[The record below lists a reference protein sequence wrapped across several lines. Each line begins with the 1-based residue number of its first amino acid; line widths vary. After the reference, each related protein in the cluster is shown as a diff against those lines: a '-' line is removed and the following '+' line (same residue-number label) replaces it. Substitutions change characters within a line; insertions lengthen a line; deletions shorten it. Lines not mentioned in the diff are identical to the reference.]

1 MKKNIFIKRPAMAI
15 SISIAMLVAGFISL
29 FTLPVEQYPDIAP
42 PTVYVS
48 TSYTGADADA
58 VQQSVVMPLEE
69 AINGVENMI
78 YMTSSATNDGSAWIS
93 VFFKQGTDP
102 DMAAVNVQNRVARAQ
117 GLLPAEVTQVGVS
130 TQKRQNSYLKI
141 SGLECTNGKYDENFI
156 ANYLEIN
163 VFPRM
168 KRVEGVGDVQAY
180 SSTYSMRVW
189 LKPDVMAQHEL
200 EPQDVTDVI
209 NRQSF
214 VAPVG
219 QLGEQSSNAFQYTMK
234 YQGRFSD
241 VEQFN
246 DMVIRAE
253 QDGNVLRLKDVADV
267 ELGASSYNF
276 KGIINGHPGVNF
288 MIYPVSGVNMTEVN
302 RNISDLMDEISE
314 TLPEGLRFVTFMD
327 TNDFLFESIHEVVET
342 LVIAIILVILV
353 VYFFLQDFKSTLIP
367 SLSIIVSLVGTFACL
382 LIAGFS
388 INILTLFALVL
399 AIGTVVDDAIVVVE
413 AVQSKFDAGYKSPYL
428 ATRDAMGD
436 VTMAVISCTLVFMAV
451 FVPVTFTGGTAGIF
465 YTQFGV
471 TMATSVGL
479 SMVSALIL
487 CPALCA
493 LLMRPSDGTKSAKSF
508 NGRVRAAYNASYN
521 ALLGKYKRGVM
532 FFFRRRWIAWS
543 SLVVATVL
551 LVFLLSTMR
560 TGLVPQEDKGL
571 IAMSISASP
580 GTSLEDMGKIMDRIE
595 AIVKEQPEMAEY
607 CRTDGFGG
615 GGTGSCYG
623 TFYVNL
629 KGWSEREGKEHSIDA
644 VINRLNARFA
654 DIKEASIFVMQ
665 DGMIPGYGNGNA
677 IDLNLQDRTGGD
689 TRAFYDITQNFLS
702 ELNARK
708 EIAMAYSSYAINFP
722 QYEVQVDAAKCERV
736 GVSPQHALEVLG
748 NFSGAAYISNFN
760 KFGKVYRV
768 MLQASPEY
776 RMDEFALRRMF
787 VRTNDGMAPLSQF
800 VTLKKA
806 NGPELANRFN
816 LFSSIASNIN
826 VAEGYSSGEAMNA
839 VREVAARTL
848 PTGYTYEYGGI
859 SREEAGQSG
868 TNTVVIYALCV
879 LLIYLILVC
888 LYESFLVPMAV
899 ILSVPFGLM
908 GSFLFATLFGLEN
921 NIYLQTGVIM
931 LIGLLAKTAILITEY
946 ASERRRKGMGIV
958 EAAYS
963 AAIARFRPILMTV
976 MTMIIGM
983 LPLVFATGAG
993 ANGNN
998 TLGVGVVGGLL
1009 TGTIALLVTVP
1020 VFFIVFQ
1027 YLQERYVRSPRHE
1040 HADLQVETEHNR
1052 YLASQSAFNPKNEN
1066 EQ

>member
-1 MKKNIFIKRPAMAI
+1 MKGNIFIKRPAMAI
-15 SISIAMLVAGFISL
+15 SVSIAILVAGFISL
-29 FTLPVEQYPDIAP
+29 LSLPVEQYPDIAP

-141 SGLECTNGKYDENFI
+141 SGLECTNGKYDEIFISNF
-156 ANYLEIN
+156 LEIN

-180 SSTYSMRVW
+180 SGTYSMRVW
-189 LKPDVMAQHEL
+189 LKPDVMAQYGL
-200 EPQDVTDVI
+200 EPQDVTAVI

-234 YQGRFSD
+234 YKGRFAD
-241 VEQFN
+241 AEQFRN
-246 DMVIRAE
+246 IVIRAE
-253 QDGNVLRLKDVADV
+253 KDGSVLRLKDVADV
-267 ELGASSYNF
+267 ELGADSYSF

-302 RNISDLMDEISE
+302 RNVSKLMDEMSE

-342 LVIAIILVILV
+342 LVIAIILVVLV

-382 LIAGFS
+382 LVAGFS

-451 FVPVTFTGGTAGIF
+451 FIPVTFMGGTAGVF

-471 TMATSVGL
+471 TMATAVGL
-479 SMVSALIL
+479 SMISALVL

-493 LLMRPSDGTKSAKSF
+493 LLMRPSDGTKSAKSI

-521 ALLGKYKRGVM
+521 ALLAKYKRGVM
-532 FFFRRRWIAWS
+532 FFFRRRWVAWS
-543 SLVVATVL
+543 ALAVATAL
-551 LVFLLSTMR
+551 LVFLLTTTR
-560 TGLVPQEDKGL
+560 TGLVPQEDKGM
-571 IAMSISASP
+571 ISMSISASP
-580 GTSLEDMGKIMDRIE
+580 GTSLEEMGKIMDRIE

-629 KGWSEREGKEHSIDA
+629 KNWGERKGGEHGIDA
-644 VINRLNARFA
+644 IIERLNARFA
-654 DIKEASIFVMQ
+654 EIKEANIFVMQ

-677 IDLNLQDRTGGD
+677 IDLNLQDRAGGD
-689 TRAFYDITQNFLS
+689 TRAFYNVAQGFLS
-702 ELNARK
+702 ELDKRP
-708 EIAMAYSSYAINFP
+708 EIAMAFSSYAINFP
-722 QYEVQVDAAKCERV
+722 QYEVEVDAAKCERA
-736 GVSPQHALEVLG
+736 GLSPQHALEVLG
-748 NFSGAAYISNFN
+748 DFTGAAYISNFN

-768 MLQASPEY
+768 MLQAAPEY
-776 RMDEFALRRMF
+776 RFDESATGRMF
-787 VRTNDGMAPLSQF
+787 VRTDNGMAPLSQF
-800 VTLKKA
+800 VTLKKT

-816 LFSSIASNIN
+816 LFSSIAANIN
-826 VAEGYSSGEAMNA
+826 VAEGYSTGEAMNA
-839 VREVAARTL
+839 IREVAAQTL
-848 PTGYTYEYGGI
+848 PTGYAYEYGGI
-859 SREEAGQSG
+859 SREEADQSG
-868 TNTVVIYALCV
+868 SHTVIIYALCV

-888 LYESFLVPMAV
+888 LYESFLVPLAV

-908 GSFLFATLFGLEN
+908 GSFLFARLFGLEN

-963 AAIARFRPILMTV
+963 AAVARFRPILMTV
-976 MTMIIGM
+976 LTMVIGM
-983 LPLVFATGAG
+983 LPLMFATGAG

-998 TLGVGVVGGLL
+998 TLGTGVVGGMVI
-1009 TGTIALLVTVP
+1009 GTIALLFAVP
-1020 VFFIVFQ
+1020 VFFIIFQ
-1027 YLQERYVRSPRHE
+1027 YLQERYVRSPKHDEMDEQVVEEHE
-1040 HADLQVETEHNR
+1040 R
-1052 YLASQSAFNPKNEN
+1052 YLASQSAFNPEN
-1066 EQ
+1066 EKEQ